1 MSTFH
6 AERSLPVRSF
16 DTIIIFPQRAY
27 YSMMR
32 SYIDFGS
39 CFVERWRA
47 DLDASSKK
55 LGEWVESGQS
65 ATENLTDFILGPA
78 GVNEETVWHAV
89 SALRFSRLRRSL
101 VRNSGRFMSSFGQ
114 ISIEASSVE
123 QG

>member
-16 DTIIIFPQRAY
+16 DTIIISPQRAY

-32 SYIDFGS
+32 SCIDFGS
-39 CFVERWRA
+39 CFVEGWRA
-47 DLDASSKK
+47 DLDASGKK

-78 GVNEETVWHAV
+78 GVNKEPYGM
-89 SALRFSRLRRSL
+89 L
-101 VRNSGRFMSSFGQ
+101 
-114 ISIEASSVE
+114 
-123 QG
+123 